1 MVGTN
6 YGSGSRIGV
15 RSEVF
20 YAYSDLTP
28 LSLWTNRAQGLR
40 ETSFASPNLNFSRD
54 LYYVVVPVRTVEVA
68 KGQSERIVGEASN
81 IAISRAADSNE
92 FAKRLGI
99 QDYWAYESVDSPVGE
114 IQIEKSMGNL
124 VFQQTDRQ
132 LEGDTF
138 LQDGITRTHNSQ
150 SSLIF
155 PFGQGTDFSYNVELI
170 RQMAGDS
177 YVFKDDTGTLR
188 TFVHSEVHGTYFTRD
203 SKRARLSTFDE
214 PRPVRVRTQVG
225 VGNAP
230 STYETLLVGYV
241 VTLHKRNEYWFN
253 QGGQLILVTDAPE
266 LLNTSLADEASYHSI
281 NPADQNYL
289 VLSYCPDTGL
299 LTKASSN
306 GNRHIRFAH
315 NTERLI
321 SAVLLPDGSVIS
333 YSYENNRLASVRK
346 HENLI
351 SEHNFLAGAI
361 SENSTEDIVYT
372 YGWSRPSLWSNRYY
386 KTAINGVERYSGA
399 EVPQTTI
406 KYEEFEKDEL
416 FVRAIAATNS
426 LGDRTEISYSGNFIL
441 TDVRRTPYGLSSPT
455 TATQTRL
462 TLSGHSYL
470 TLEGTVADVE
480 IGDAQRTYQ
489 QWDNHLLA
497 STTTLSEYHTLSED
511 GIIATH
517 IVPSTTT
524 TGYNTLELPVNTVE
538 IVGTEVVS
546 TTDISYDQTGIN
558 EESVTSEIAYDEHG
572 DIEYFGKWEFDEYGL
587 EIYFTDITHES
598 TTIREYYANGRLKRE
613 LTSLQRFEDGVTAGN
628 PVPQSEMFYEYD
640 SWGNTTREVHTEFGS
655 PNVVREST
663 RSFDFMG
670 RLVFEQT
677 GIVTSSGTQEVRT
690 VQNTYDRDGR
700 LTESRATEPDGTVT
714 TTSTDFNKD
723 GTVKS
728 QTDELG
734 ITTAF
739 IYDIAGRTL
748 STIVSAPGLA
758 DKITTV
764 AYGFAAID
772 LNTSEGTRAYENAQV
787 TISTDAAGLVTRGY
801 ADALGRTIR
810 VSAAGLNTDT
820 THTACGKAFATVVLP
835 ESLPRE
841 YARTI
846 LALFDAG
853 GNQTHSIEQPVFGSG
868 NYRADADS
876 IVASSTFDASSRAL
890 SSTDALGNTTYFTY
904 DEKGRMATATMPE
917 VLHVLPGSNILER
930 SAATVSFANEEID
943 AGGTTTTTTNALGYV
958 SALKSDPS
966 GKALSVTDF
975 GRNSAD
981 AQASTDSAPITTTF
995 TYNDLGQLVRETLSN
1010 GDYRLYFYDVNGN
1023 AIRTE
1028 FRRVDN
1034 TLEATSIST
1043 FDNRGRLT
1051 SITDYSG
1058 VPDPQN
1064 VIYYQAFEYDTASKM
1079 VARFEGHVKPGVIA
1093 EDQKTHLAFDSAERL
1108 IGVTYP
1114 VISDNSELMVTGLD
1128 YHFDDFG
1135 RLATIT
1141 ARISE
1146 DGEARTATLR
1156 EYSYDLWG
1164 QVGQIRD
1171 RYDLSN
1177 PDSTFIIKTYT
1188 RDDLGRITNID
1199 YAMSGS
1205 LDTVFESFTYTFD
1218 KNHNITSEHHIVEL
1232 DDVPAHN
1239 EFRTYIYDEIGRLI
1253 KSESTV
1259 NGTNIYGWDKAGNRR
1274 FVSEDGEEIWA
1285 IFNGLNQLTEK
1296 QTEAG
1301 TIAYSYCANGNQI
1314 RELGAGI
1321 DRAFNYSSDNRL
1333 TEVRDGTTLINAN
1346 TYRSDGQRI
1355 SKYEHGQTVY
1365 YTYLDGTVLYTADA
1379 SYSPI
1384 NFHLTTPDGQLI
1396 AWQHFDT
1403 DGTYFSGLTTDIRQS
1418 TSTVLGKGGS
1428 FLTGFRYTD
1437 FGETTKLSPT
1447 DELIE
1452 IAYTGGVWDSSTGFY
1467 YLNAR
1472 FYNPVDARFLTLD
1485 VARNGGDLRATLSL
1499 YGYCEGDPIN
1509 KVDPSGYSSER
1520 LPGHHRN
1527 NSGTGGTSVNLVAY
1541 RRTWMARVGPIS
1553 GPQVQTAKRIIAA
1566 PLRIS
1571 PMMLVIDAA
1580 GVIWRHI
1587 GTNITLR
1594 FTAERRRDRS
1604 VRMTMRI
1611 SNLALPSSPRMSR
1624 GPVRADYQPALST
1637 NNGGRYTTNIARRN
1651 DTVRANATFGSNG
1664 RNSRQWQISRG
1675 DNVTHVQLS
1684 FHLRSDRRSSH
1695 SILRVRVP

>member
-1 MVGTN
+1 
-6 YGSGSRIGV
+6 
-15 RSEVF
+15 
-20 YAYSDLTP
+20 
-28 LSLWTNRAQGLR
+28 
-40 ETSFASPNLNFSRD
+40 

-188 TFVHSEVHGTYFTRD
+188 TFVYSEVHGTYFTRD

-214 PRPVRVRTQVG
+214 PRPVRVRTQAG

-299 LTKASSN
+299 LAKASSN

-351 SEHNFLAGAI
+351 SEHNFLAGAAP
-361 SENSTEDIVYT
+361 ENSSEDIVYT

-426 LGDRTEISYSGNFIL
+426 LGDRTEISYNDNFIL

-462 TLSGHSYL
+462 TLSGHSYR

-489 QWDNHLLA
+489 QWDNHLLT

-511 GIIATH
+511 GAIATH

-524 TGYNTLELPVNTVE
+524 TGYNALELPTNTVE
-538 IVGTEVVS
+538 IVGAEVVS

-558 EESVTSEIAYDEHG
+558 EESVTSEIIYDEHG
-572 DIEYFGKWEFDEYGL
+572 DIEYFGKWEFDEDGN

-670 RLVFEQT
+670 RLVFERNGT
-677 GIVTSSGTQEVRT
+677 LTDSGTQEVRT

-700 LTESRATEPDGTVT
+700 LTESHATEPDGTVIAA
-714 TTSTDFNKD
+714 STDFNKD
-723 GTVKS
+723 GTVAS

-748 STIVSAPGLA
+748 STTVSTPGLA

-764 AYGFAAID
+764 AYGFATID
-772 LNTSEGTRAYENAQV
+772 LNTSEGTKRYANAQ
-787 TISTDAAGLVTRGY
+787 TTTSTDAAGLVTRGY
-801 ADALGRTIR
+801 TDALGRTIR

-835 ESLPRE
+835 ESLSRE
-841 YARTI
+841 DARTT
-846 LALFDAG
+846 LALFDVH
-853 GNQTHSIEQPVFGSG
+853 GNQTHSIERPVFEG
-868 NYRADADS
+868 NSYRVDAEDS
-876 IVASSTFDASSRAL
+876 IVTSSVLDASGRVL
-890 SSTDALGNTTYFTY
+890 SSTDALGNATHFTY
-904 DEKGRMATATMPE
+904 DDKGQMATATMPE
-917 VLHVLPGSNILER
+917 ATHILPNSNISER

-943 AGGTTTTTTNALGYV
+943 AGGTTTTTTNALGYI

-966 GKALSVTDF
+966 DKTLSVTDF
-975 GRNSAD
+975 GRSSIDVQTSAD
-981 AQASTDSAPITTTF
+981 PQPVTTTF
-995 TYNDLGQLVRETLSN
+995 SYNDLGQLVRETLSN
-1010 GDYRLYFYDVNGN
+1010 GDHKLYFYDANGN
-1023 AIRTE
+1023 AVRTE

-1043 FDNRGRLT
+1043 FDERGRLT
-1051 SITDYSG
+1051 SITDYIG
-1058 VPDPQN
+1058 APEAQN
-1064 VIYYQAFEYDTASKM
+1064 VIYYQVFEYDTASKM
-1079 VARFEGHVKPGVIA
+1079 IARFEGHTRPDNVTGG
-1093 EDQKTHLAFDSAERL
+1093 QKTHFAFDSAERL

-1114 VISDNSELMVTGLD
+1114 VVSDSSELAVTGLD

-1135 RLATIT
+1135 RLAIIT

-1146 DGEARTATLR
+1146 DGEARTAILR

-1171 RYDLSN
+1171 HYDLSN
-1177 PDSTFIIKTYT
+1177 PDSSFIIKTYT
-1188 RDDLGRITNID
+1188 RDDMGRITNID
-1199 YAMSGS
+1199 YAMSDS

-1218 KNHNITSEHHIVEL
+1218 KNHNITSEHHIVDL

-1239 EFRTYIYDEIGRLI
+1239 ELRTYVYDEVGRLI

-1274 FVSEDGEEIWA
+1274 FASEDGIEIWA
-1285 IFNGLNQLTEK
+1285 TFNGLNQLTEK
-1296 QTEAG
+1296 HTGAG
-1301 TIAYSYCANGNQI
+1301 TVTYSYCANGNQI
-1314 RELGAGI
+1314 RELGAGTN
-1321 DRAFNYSSDNRL
+1321 RTFSYSSDNRL

-1355 SKYEHGQTVY
+1355 SKYEHGRTIN
-1365 YTYLDGTVLYTADA
+1365 YTYLDGPVLYTTDTTQ
-1379 SYSPI
+1379 SPI

-1396 AWQHFDT
+1396 GWQHFKDGDT
-1403 DGTYFSGLTTDIRQS
+1403 HFSGVTTDIRQS
-1418 TSTVLGKGGS
+1418 TSTVLGESGS

-1447 DELIE
+1447 YELIE
-1452 IAYTGGVWDSSTGFY
+1452 IAYTGGVWDSSTGLY

-1485 VARNGGDLRATLSL
+1485 VARNGGDLQATLSL

-1509 KVDPSGYSSER
+1509 YIDPTGYTRLGVRLIGQER
-1520 LPGHHRN
+1520 N
-1527 NSGTGGTSVNLVAY
+1527 K
-1541 RRTWMARVGPIS
+1541 WCGPASI
-1553 GPQVQTAKRIIAA
+1553 QMIAA
-1566 PLRIS
+1566 FVTGRTPTQARIQHAATRTFENRGTTMSQIRTALRHYRVNSTRRNRAATWNEVRRSIDRER
-1571 PMMLVIDAA
+1571 PILARIGWRRGGGHAVVITGYEQARNGNFLLINDPWPVNR
-1580 GVIWRHI
+1580 GKRWRV
-1587 GTNITLR
+1587 R
-1594 FTAERRRDRS
+1594 FGDFRDHAYGKNRGSEGRWTHSQTETRRR
-1604 VRMTMRI
+1604 
-1611 SNLALPSSPRMSR
+1611 
-1624 GPVRADYQPALST
+1624 
-1637 NNGGRYTTNIARRN
+1637 
-1651 DTVRANATFGSNG
+1651 
-1664 RNSRQWQISRG
+1664 
-1675 DNVTHVQLS
+1675 
-1684 FHLRSDRRSSH
+1684 
-1695 SILRVRVP
+1695 